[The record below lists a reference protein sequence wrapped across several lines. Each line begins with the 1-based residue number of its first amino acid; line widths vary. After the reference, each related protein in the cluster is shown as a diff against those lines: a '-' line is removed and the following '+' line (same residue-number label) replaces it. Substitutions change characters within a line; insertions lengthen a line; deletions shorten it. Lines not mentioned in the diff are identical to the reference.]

1 MIDKR
6 KDLPC
11 AVVRD
16 LLPLY
21 HDGVVSSDTSDLIET
36 HLEGCENCRYE
47 LNSIRSDE
55 KIEGNLIEQDK
66 DFYFK
71 EFRDGVRTLRRNGTI
86 RGVLIA
92 LAVVAVFVGG
102 LQFLNTADIIKVDPA
117 DLNIDD
123 VCRYDLG
130 TDGGEGLF
138 FTYQMN
144 WDGGFSITFEDTS
157 DPKEINIAIK
167 RTALGG
173 KMESDSRNPRSYW
186 ILDGFYKESADLSK
200 AETVKVNG
208 QIIWTKNQ
216 GINNKP
222 LEYIGKLVRYE
233 QQYGVGDFVRPEEKI
248 ISARIEADAISVTY
262 EDLHGIKWDKDGNV
276 IARFT
281 VDENENI
288 ISMES
293 VPSNEKGN

>member
-1 MIDKR
+1 MTDKR

-144 WDGGFSITFEDTS
+144 WDGVISITFEDTD

-186 ILDGFYKESADLSK
+186 ILDDFYKESADLSK

-208 QIIWTKNQ
+208 QIIWTKDQ

-222 LEYIGKLVRYE
+222 PEYIGKLVRYE

-248 ISARIEADAISVTY
+248 ISTRIETGAISVTY

-288 ISMES
+288 ISMEN

>member
-11 AVVRD
+11 AVVKD

-21 HDGVVSSDTSDLIET
+21 HDGVVSGDTSGLIEA
-36 HLEGCENCRYE
+36 HLEDCESCRNE
-47 LNSIRSDE
+47 LNSIRNDE
-55 KIEGNLIEQDK
+55 KLEENLIEQDK
-66 DFYFK
+66 DSYFR

-144 WDGGFSITFEDTS
+144 WDGVFSITFEDTS

-167 RTALGG
+167 RTALSG

-186 ILDGFYKESADLSK
+186 ILDGIYKESADLSK

-208 QIIWTKNQ
+208 QIIWTKDQ

-222 LEYIGKLVRYE
+222 PEYIGELVRHE
-233 QQYGVGDFVRPEEKI
+233 HSVFDDTVRPKEKI
-248 ISARIEADAISVTY
+248 ISTRIETGAISVTY

-288 ISMES
+288 ISMEN

>member
-1 MIDKR
+1 MTDKR

-92 LAVVAVFVGG
+92 LAVVVVFFGG
-102 LQFLNTADIIKVDPA
+102 IQFLNTADIIKVDPA

-144 WDGGFSITFEDTS
+144 WDGVFSITFEDTS

-186 ILDGFYKESADLSK
+186 ILDDFYKESADLSK

-208 QIIWTKNQ
+208 QIIWTKDQ

-222 LEYIGKLVRYE
+222 PEYIGKLVRYE

-248 ISARIEADAISVTY
+248 ISTRIETGAISVTY

>member
-1 MIDKR
+1 
-6 KDLPC
+6 
-11 AVVRD
+11 
-16 LLPLY
+16 
-21 HDGVVSSDTSDLIET
+21 
-36 HLEGCENCRYE
+36 
-47 LNSIRSDE
+47 
-55 KIEGNLIEQDK
+55 
-66 DFYFK
+66 
-71 EFRDGVRTLRRNGTI
+71 
-86 RGVLIA
+86 

-102 LQFLNTADIIKVDPA
+102 LQFLNTADIINVDPA

-144 WDGGFSITFEDTS
+144 WDGVFSITFEDTS

-167 RTALGG
+167 RTALSG

-186 ILDGFYKESADLSK
+186 ILDGIYKESADLSK

-208 QIIWTKNQ
+208 QIIWTKDQ

-222 LEYIGKLVRYE
+222 PEYIGELVRYE
-233 QQYGVGDFVRPEEKI
+233 HSVFDDTVRPKEKI
-248 ISARIEADAISVTY
+248 ISTRIETGAISVTY

-288 ISMES
+288 ISMEN

>member
-1 MIDKR
+1 M
-6 KDLPC
+6 
-11 AVVRD
+11 
-16 LLPLY
+16 
-21 HDGVVSSDTSDLIET
+21 
-36 HLEGCENCRYE
+36 
-47 LNSIRSDE
+47 
-55 KIEGNLIEQDK
+55 
-66 DFYFK
+66 
-71 EFRDGVRTLRRNGTI
+71 
-86 RGVLIA
+86 
-92 LAVVAVFVGG
+92 AVVAVFVGG

-144 WDGGFSITFEDTS
+144 WDGVFSITFEDTS

-208 QIIWTKNQ
+208 QIIWTKDQ

-222 LEYIGKLVRYE
+222 PEYIGKLVRYE

-248 ISARIEADAISVTY
+248 ISTRIETGAISVTY

>member
-1 MIDKR
+1 MTDKR

-55 KIEGNLIEQDK
+55 TIEGNLIEQDK
-66 DFYFK
+66 NASFK
-71 EFRDGVRTLRRNGTI
+71 EFRDGVSALRRNGTI

-92 LAVVAVFVGG
+92 LAVVVVFFGG

-144 WDGGFSITFEDTS
+144 WDGVFSITFEDTS

-186 ILDGFYKESADLSK
+186 ILDDFYKESADLSK

-208 QIIWTKNQ
+208 QIIWTKDQ

-222 LEYIGKLVRYE
+222 PEYIGKLVRYE

-248 ISARIEADAISVTY
+248 ISTRIETGAISVTY

>member
-1 MIDKR
+1 
-6 KDLPC
+6 
-11 AVVRD
+11 
-16 LLPLY
+16 
-21 HDGVVSSDTSDLIET
+21 
-36 HLEGCENCRYE
+36 
-47 LNSIRSDE
+47 
-55 KIEGNLIEQDK
+55 
-66 DFYFK
+66 
-71 EFRDGVRTLRRNGTI
+71 
-86 RGVLIA
+86 
-92 LAVVAVFVGG
+92 
-102 LQFLNTADIIKVDPA
+102 
-117 DLNIDD
+117 
-123 VCRYDLG
+123 
-130 TDGGEGLF
+130 
-138 FTYQMN
+138 MN

-208 QIIWTKNQ
+208 QIIWTKDQ

-222 LEYIGKLVRYE
+222 PEYIGKLVRYE

-248 ISARIEADAISVTY
+248 ISTRIETGAISVTY

-293 VPSNEKGN
+293 SYPWKACHQMKRETKNMLVSSGSSKKHNNR

>member
-1 MIDKR
+1 MTDKR

-102 LQFLNTADIIKVDPA
+102 LQFLNTADIINVDPA

-144 WDGGFSITFEDTS
+144 WDGVFSITFEDTS

-186 ILDGFYKESADLSK
+186 ILDDFYKESADLSK

-208 QIIWTKNQ
+208 QIIWTKDQ

-222 LEYIGKLVRYE
+222 PEYIGKLVRYE

-248 ISARIEADAISVTY
+248 ISTRIETGAISVTY

>member
-1 MIDKR
+1 MTDKR

-92 LAVVAVFVGG
+92 LAVVVVFFGG

-144 WDGGFSITFEDTS
+144 WDGVFSITFEDTS

-186 ILDGFYKESADLSK
+186 ILDDFYKESADLSK

-208 QIIWTKNQ
+208 QIIWTKDQ
-216 GINNKP
+216 GFNNKP
-222 LEYIGKLVRYE
+222 PEYIGKLVRYE

-248 ISARIEADAISVTY
+248 ISTRIETGAISVTY

>member
-1 MIDKR
+1 MN
-6 KDLPC
+6 
-11 AVVRD
+11 
-16 LLPLY
+16 
-21 HDGVVSSDTSDLIET
+21 DGVVSGDTSGLIEA
-36 HLEGCENCRYE
+36 HLEDCESCRNE
-47 LNSIRSDE
+47 LNSIRNDE
-55 KIEGNLIEQDK
+55 KLEENLIEQDK

-138 FTYQMN
+138 FTY
-144 WDGGFSITFEDTS
+144 
-157 DPKEINIAIK
+157 IAIK

-186 ILDGFYKESADLSK
+186 ILDDFYKESADLSK

-208 QIIWTKNQ
+208 QIIWTKDQ

-222 LEYIGKLVRYE
+222 PEYIGKLVRYE

-248 ISARIEADAISVTY
+248 ISTRIETGAISVTY
-262 EDLHGIKWDKDGNV
+262 EDLHGIKWEETKNMLV
-276 IARFT
+276 SSSSSKKHNNR
-281 VDENENI
+281 
-288 ISMES
+288 
-293 VPSNEKGN
+293 

>member
-1 MIDKR
+1 MTDKR

-21 HDGVVSSDTSDLIET
+21 HDGVVSSDTRDLIEA
-36 HLEGCENCRYE
+36 HLEGCENCRNE

-55 KIEGNLIEQDK
+55 TIEGNLIEQDK
-66 DFYFK
+66 NASFK
-71 EFRDGVRTLRRNGTI
+71 EFRDGVSALRRNGTI

-92 LAVVAVFVGG
+92 LLVVVVFFGG

-117 DLNIDD
+117 DLRIDD

-144 WDGGFSITFEDTS
+144 WDGVISITFEDTD

-186 ILDGFYKESADLSK
+186 ILDGFYKESA
-200 AETVKVNG
+200 ETVKVNG
-208 QIIWTKNQ
+208 QTVWTKDQ
-216 GINNKP
+216 GINNDP
-222 LEYIGKLVRYE
+222 PEYIGELVRYE
-233 QQYGVGDFVRPEEKI
+233 QQYGVDDFVRPEEKI
-248 ISARIEADAISVTY
+248 ISARIEAEAISVTY

-276 IARFT
+276 IAKFT
-281 VDENENI
+281 VDENGEM

-293 VPSNEKGN
+293 YPKKKD

>member
-1 MIDKR
+1 MTDKR

-92 LAVVAVFVGG
+92 LAVVVVFFGG

-130 TDGGEGLF
+130 NSALHLKTR
-138 FTYQMN
+138 
-144 WDGGFSITFEDTS
+144 
-157 DPKEINIAIK
+157 AIRK
-167 RTALGG
+167 
-173 KMESDSRNPRSYW
+173 K
-186 ILDGFYKESADLSK
+186 
-200 AETVKVNG
+200 
-208 QIIWTKNQ
+208 
-216 GINNKP
+216 
-222 LEYIGKLVRYE
+222 
-233 QQYGVGDFVRPEEKI
+233 
-248 ISARIEADAISVTY
+248 
-262 EDLHGIKWDKDGNV
+262 
-276 IARFT
+276 
-281 VDENENI
+281 
-288 ISMES
+288 
-293 VPSNEKGN
+293 